1 MNLRALA
8 VAALGLALGCAPP
21 SAKDVAKDTATE
33 VTGFVR
39 GALAAAHA
47 TNGLE
52 SVALMTRGFSTAS
65 TGQASQMSPP
75 VSPAPETYDPTLDE
89 ISKFVTE
96 HVFTE
101 ANVESTE
108 GGATIFRL
116 MGDDLCAGTPPDASC
131 VDSIDRLEVRVKV
144 VSPAPGAYDFTLL
157 LGAER
162 HAPLVFRIR
171 KQQSLTLE
179 VELAQAKAAA
189 ALVASFTG
197 STTRLPRVAEGVLQV
212 MLEKT
217 GPRAYRLSESVLS
230 AARLE
235 LDSDGATIAFSTAAA
250 APLSS
255 IEVDGEARR
264 MRFSLVLGETELS
277 APYHQLFSSAEG
289 TSAATQVPVTVHLG
303 GASYTFD
310 FSAGQ
315 TEAVLSHLGLGEVTT
330 WASYGGTRIF
340 SADLNPHSGRHFELR
355 FTPDADGL
363 PIVSVNRELDLALE
377 FHLSALAPT
386 GATIDPWLADQ
397 THTVKLDGA
406 PSFKPVERV
415 GQSSGALKLL
425 TGTLRLG
432 ASEPGVEP
440 VVVTAGQCLT
450 SSSAPLD
457 GGHPFSRVGVEA
469 CP

>member
-1 MNLRALA
+1 MNSRALA

-65 TGQASQMSPP
+65 TGQASQTSPP

-144 VSPAPGAYDFTLL
+144 VSPGAGAYDFTLL

-171 KQQSLTLE
+171 KQQSLALD
-179 VELAQAKAAA
+179 VDLAQAKAAA
-189 ALVASFTG
+189 ALVASVTG
-197 STTRLPRVAEGVLQV
+197 STANLPRVAEGILQV

-217 GPRAYRLSESVLS
+217 GPHAYRLSESVLR
-230 AARLE
+230 AVHLE
-235 LDSDGATIAFSTAAA
+235 LDTDGATTTFRTAAA
-250 APLSS
+250 APLSTA
-255 IEVDGEARR
+255 EVDGDARR
-264 MRFSLVLGETELS
+264 MGFALSLGETELT
-277 APYHQLFSSAEG
+277 APYRQLFSSADD
-289 TSAATQVPVTVHLG
+289 TSASTQVPVALHLG
-303 GASYTFD
+303 GATYSFD

-315 TEAVLSHLGLGEVTT
+315 TDALISHLSLGEVTT

-386 GATIDPWLADQ
+386 SATIDPWLADQ
-397 THTVKLDGA
+397 TYTVKLDGA

-432 ASEPGVEP
+432 ASEAGVGP

-450 SSSAPLD
+450 SSASAPD
-457 GGHPFSRVGVEA
+457 GGHPLSRLSVAA